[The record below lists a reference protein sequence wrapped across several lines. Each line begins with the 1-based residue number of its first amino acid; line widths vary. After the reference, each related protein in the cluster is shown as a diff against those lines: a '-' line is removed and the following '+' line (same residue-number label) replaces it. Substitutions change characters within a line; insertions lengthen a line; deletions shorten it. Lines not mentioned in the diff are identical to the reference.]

1 VLINALF
8 LQTALYLRFQAKHP
22 DILIRER
29 SFVKFLPFYVKPLKD
44 RNVCCCRYHVEL
56 DMLREGINYMRDA
69 RKGVHATC
77 TCRCQVCAHSSNDEG
92 VSCGAHEVVF
102 KGITKLWQEVVCPK
116 LETKEWYKYDCLM
129 GQCLECENLPLCP
142 NELNGRKNA
151 LVKWPC
157 FQSEVIGTRLD
168 GQVKKKIKEVFMETS
183 AMEFLHFLKPKLVKF
198 VIHNFVAR
206 WQDR

>member
-1 VLINALF
+1 
-8 LQTALYLRFQAKHP
+8 
-22 DILIRER
+22 
-29 SFVKFLPFYVKPLKD
+29 
-44 RNVCCCRYHVEL
+44 
-56 DMLREGINYMRDA
+56 
-69 RKGVHATC
+69 
-77 TCRCQVCAHSSNDEG
+77 
-92 VSCGAHEVVF
+92 VF